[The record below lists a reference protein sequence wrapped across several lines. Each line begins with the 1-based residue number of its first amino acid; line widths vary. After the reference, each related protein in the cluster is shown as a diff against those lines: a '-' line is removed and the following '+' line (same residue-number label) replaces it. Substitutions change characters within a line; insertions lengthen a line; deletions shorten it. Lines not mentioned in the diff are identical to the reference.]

1 MVIALTGFLVTFV
14 LCLHLGIKYLLP
26 IMIDDDDDDEPVLGV
41 IVVMLIVIL
50 ACLSASIW
58 FISIPIGL
66 ITYMVILFNKK

>member
-26 IMIDDDDDDEPVLGV
+26 IMIDDDDEPVLGV